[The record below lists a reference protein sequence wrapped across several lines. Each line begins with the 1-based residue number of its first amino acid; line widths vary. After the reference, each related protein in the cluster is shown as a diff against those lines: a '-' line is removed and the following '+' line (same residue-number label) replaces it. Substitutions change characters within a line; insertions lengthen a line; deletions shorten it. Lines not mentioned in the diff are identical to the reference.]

1 MFEEILAVC
10 TEEEKAKIAGG
21 DAARAYNLN

>member
-10 TEEEKAKIAGG
+10 TEEEKAKIVGG
-21 DAARAYNLN
+21 DAASVYNLN